1 MAYLKAKAAP
11 HSQGA
16 NLTTLKA
23 CILVLCFAVMQT
35 VPAAINGF
43 PFIFF
48 DTRGYN
54 NAGKA
59 VVETIAGKQ
68 WVDEAPVTKATS
80 PADPSVEQAVAAA
93 PGQRVISMSRSPYY
107 GALVFVSLQAEALL
121 LVLFQSLIVGYVA
134 WLVVRQICKE
144 NPTKPYLVIGVICA
158 AVTPLPYFT
167 AYAMPDVF
175 AAVVPLC
182 LFLLCVSKR
191 SLTKT
196 QIVICWVILAAAVAI
211 HSSHIL
217 LTFGLLVLLALMS
230 LWPRVRPLL
239 SGWLMSFLA
248 FSAGVSAV
256 FAFAFVSQAVF
267 GSWPQNL
274 PFLTARG
281 IEDGP
286 VAELMANDC
295 GGYEFAICDA
305 APLDNNSSQLFLWD
319 KNGYYQSADEA
330 TKQRLSDEDF
340 SVFLTAA
347 LAEPVMQI
355 RASVGNALRQLGMFG
370 LYEFYTAKR
379 VFAESAP
386 HFMNGSNLSRFGASL
401 AVTGGFPFIFLST
414 FVYAS
419 AVISLITVAIMFGVR
434 SISNT
439 AMALAVLILATLLI
453 NAVVCGVLS
462 DPHHRYQARVIW
474 LLPFL
479 ATLLVF
485 QGAQRAKLVPTQFS
499 AENSDAT
506 L

>member
-1 MAYLKAKAAP
+1 M
-11 HSQGA
+11 
-16 NLTTLKA
+16 
-23 CILVLCFAVMQT
+23 LCFAVMQT

-59 VVETIAGKQ
+59 VVETIAGKL
-68 WVDEAPVTKATS
+68 WVDDAPVAKATPS
-80 PADPSVEQAVAAA
+80 VDTSVEQTVGSA
-93 PGQRVISMSRSPYY
+93 PERRAIPMYRSPYY
-107 GALVFVSLQAEALL
+107 GALVFVSLQAEAFL
-121 LVLFQSLIVGYVA
+121 LVLFQSLIVAYPA
-134 WLVVRQICKE
+134 WLVVRRICPE
-144 NPTKPYLVIGVICA
+144 NPTKPYLVAGAICA

-175 AAVVPLC
+175 AGVVPLC
-182 LFLLCVSKR
+182 LFLLCFSKR
-191 SLTKT
+191 SLTRI
-196 QIVICWVILAAAVAI
+196 QNVICWIILAAAVAT
-211 HSSHIL
+211 HNSHIL
-217 LTFGLLVLLALMS
+217 LTFGLLVLVALMW

-239 SGWLMSFLA
+239 SGWLMSALA
-248 FSAGVSAV
+248 FGAGVSAV
-256 FAFAFVSQAVF
+256 FVFAFVSQSVF
-267 GSWPQNL
+267 GSWPQSL

-295 GGYEFAICDA
+295 RGYEFAICDA
-305 APLDNNSSQLFLWD
+305 APLDNNDSQLFLWD
-319 KNGYYQSADEA
+319 RNGYYQSADEA

-347 LAEPVMQI
+347 LADPMMQI
-355 RASVGNALRQLGMFG
+355 KASVGNAARQFGMFG
-370 LYEFYTAKR
+370 LYEFDTAKR
-379 VFAESAP
+379 VLADSAP
-386 HFMNGSNLSRFGASL
+386 YFMNSSSLSRFGASL
-401 AVTGGFPFIFLST
+401 AVTGAYPFTFLST
-414 FVYAS
+414 LIYAS
-419 AVISLITVAIMFGVR
+419 AIVSLIAIACTFGGR
-434 SISNT
+434 SVSN
-439 AMALAVLILATLLI
+439 MALALTVLILATLLI

-485 QGAQRAKLVPTQFS
+485 QGAQRAKPVPAQFS
-499 AENSDAT
+499 GENSDAR